1 MILSSPIELIDG
13 LKGEILNWI
22 NDFNIGRA
30 LELLDVL
37 ESIARG
43 GDLELQAWAL
53 LLAYGVYYSVIGNP
67 REREIYRFTKAI
79 EEFCRRYE
87 VLCSKFDLN
96 NKARVHAQE
105 LYPKTPPKPTPKPR
119 EVREEARPTPKTREE
134 FLEKL
139 REAYEKLLRMM

>member
-1 MILSSPIELIDG
+1 LSSLVDIIDG
-13 LKGEILNWI
+13 LKGEIENWI
-22 NDFNIGRA
+22 NDLNIGRA

-43 GDLELQAWAL
+43 GDLDLQAWAL

-79 EEFCRRYE
+79 EEFCKRYE

-119 EVREEARPTPKTREE
+119 EVREEAKPKVSREE

-139 REAYEKLLRMM
+139 REAYEKLLKMM